1 MTARIKP
8 RRRRLLIPVAFGVV
22 LVAVPTAYSIFPGW
36 ARAWAGWRAL
46 TLVAWLV
53 AAVVGVRLTA
63 KADSDLQASV
73 SQEQRQA
80 QRVER
85 RATIS
90 DRFRALLVPGAGGI
104 PAHYQVTVYGPSPDG
119 RFLIPLFPPALDY
132 ADPAIFPSGA
142 GAVGRAWEADDGVF
156 VVVGQAVSDDT
167 YGLTAAQH
175 RRYRMYQAVA
185 TAVIHDYRSR
195 PIGVLSAISSHHD
208 TFFLQEDG
216 VDALRDLADGLSW
229 LVPQA
234 LAWMMPQE
242 EEP

>member
-1 MTARIKP
+1 MTARVES
-8 RRRRLLIPVAFGVV
+8 RRRRLLIPVTFGVV
-22 LVAVPTAYSIFPGW
+22 LVGVPTAYTIFPGW
-36 ARAWAGWRAL
+36 SRVGVGWRSL
-46 TLVAWLV
+46 IMSAWL
-53 AAVVGVRLTA
+53 AAAIVGVSLTA

-90 DRFRALLVPGAGGI
+90 DHFRALLVPGAGGI

-119 RFLIPLFPPALDY
+119 RFLIPLFPPALDT
-132 ADPAIFPSGA
+132 ADQAIFPSGA

-167 YGLTAAQH
+167 YGLTAGQC
-175 RRYRMYQAVA
+175 RRYRMYKAVA
-185 TAVIHDYRSR
+185 AAVIHDHRSR
-195 PIGVLSAISSHHD
+195 PIGALTAISSHNDH
-208 TFFLQEDG
+208 FFLHEDG
-216 VDALRDLADGLSW
+216 VAALRDLAGGLSW
-229 LVPQA
+229 LVPPA
-234 LAWMMPQE
+234 VIWMMPQK